1 MGYGLKGKVKEI
13 VLGLEAVRT
22 NAADPRDMSLRQY
35 MAENFEAPDKTPLG
49 PEHLYADLDLDPQRT
64 TVKELMDDEDNK
76 YLMPLVVQDGVRV
89 GMGIAQRELMQRARE
104 ANIARSLSPV
114 TADGHQERFLSPDI
128 FLDPINTGIVQS
140 TFYPDL
146 IIREEMVKG
155 LTVTIPQISLS
166 DAALADSGE
175 GATIEEGSV
184 TYGSKDVKIAKKAR
198 GLKVTYESIMFNT
211 LSLAQIWFQDAGR
224 LLGHSLNGMA
234 VDQITD
240 GVYVGGTEAAAVI
253 GVEDT
258 NDGIT
263 WRDIARVAVQGAL
276 IGRVYSQAI
285 GNALTVL
292 DYIDMDE
299 MKRMFFGSPLLPTTL
314 KTPINMPQSLYVSP
328 NIAADQL
335 LLNDPS
341 LSLVQLTA
349 MPLMTETE
357 KIVSKQIEAAYTS
370 IYTGFAKVQRT
381 GSVILDGSVAWV
393 ADSGT
398 DFPSWMQPYSG

>member
-22 NAADPRDMSLRQY
+22 NAEDPRDISLRQY
-35 MAENFEAPDKTPLG
+35 MAENFTAEDKTPLA

-76 YLMPLVVQDGVRV
+76 YLMPLVIQDGVRT
-89 GMGIAQRELMQRARE
+89 GMGLAQREQMQRVRD
-104 ANIARSLSPV
+104 ANIASLSPV
-114 TADGHQERFLSPDI
+114 AADNHTQRFMSPDI
-128 FLDPINTGIVQS
+128 FLDAVNTGIVQS

-146 IIREEMVKG
+146 VIREETVKG
-155 LTVTIPQISLS
+155 LTVTMPRISLS
-166 DAALADSGE
+166 DADLKDSGE
-175 GATIEEGSV
+175 AATIEEGTV
-184 TYGSKDVKIAKKAR
+184 TYGSKDVKLTKKAR

-211 LSLAQIWFQDAGR
+211 LSLASIWFQDAGR
-224 LLGHSLNGMA
+224 RLGNTLNGMA
-234 VDQITD
+234 VDEIQD

-258 NDGIT
+258 DDGIT
-263 WRDIARVAVQGAL
+263 YRDLLRIAIQGAL
-276 IGRVYSQAI
+276 IGRVYTQAI
-285 GNALTVL
+285 GNAATAL
-292 DYIDMDE
+292 DFADMEE
-299 MKRMFFGSPLLPTTL
+299 MKKMFFGQALLGTKLKSPLTMPTD
-314 KTPINMPQSLYVSP
+314 LYVH
-328 NIAADQL
+328 NNVAASQL
-335 LLNDPS
+335 VLNDPS
-341 LSLVQLTA
+341 LSIVQLTA

-370 IYTGFAKVQRT
+370 IYTGFAKVMRT

-398 DFPSWMQPYSG
+398 DFPTWMRPDA

>member
-13 VLGLEAVRT
+13 VLGLQAVRT
-22 NAADPRDMSLRQY
+22 DPENARDVSLRDY
-35 MAENFEAPDKTPLG
+35 MAENFEAPDKTPLA

-76 YLMPLVVQDGVRV
+76 YLMPLVIQDGVRT
-89 GMGIAQRELMQRARE
+89 GMGIAQRELMQKARE
-104 ANIARSLSPV
+104 RNVASLAPV
-114 TADGHQERFLSPDI
+114 TSDNHTERFMSPDI

-146 IIREEMVKG
+146 IVREEPVNG
-155 LTVTIPQISLS
+155 LTVTMPQIELS
-166 DAALADSGE
+166 DALLKDSGE
-175 GATIEEGSV
+175 AATIEEGTV
-184 TYGSKDVKIAKKAR
+184 TYGSKDVKITKKAR

-211 LSLAQIWFQDAGR
+211 LSLASIWFQDAGR
-224 LLGHSLNGMA
+224 QLGHSLNSMA
-234 VDQITD
+234 VDQIVD
-240 GVYVGGTEAAAVI
+240 GVYVGGTEAAAVV

-263 WRDIARVAVQGAL
+263 WRDLARVAIQGAL
-276 IGRVYSQAI
+276 IGRVYTQAI
-285 GNALTVL
+285 GNAATVL
-292 DYIDMDE
+292 DFIDLEE
-299 MKRMFFGSPLLPTTL
+299 MKKQWCGNALLGTRLKSPLT
-314 KTPINMPQSLYVSP
+314 MPQELYVSTRV
-328 NIAADQL
+328 AADQL
-335 LLNDPS
+335 VLNDPS

-370 IYTGFAKVQRT
+370 IYTGFAKVMRT

-393 ADSGT
+393 ADTST
-398 DFPSWMQPYSG
+398 DFPSWMQPFEE